1 MKNKTNYAIILLT
14 LFLVWTFFA
23 GCDIGPSGKPTTDPT
38 DPATPTGNG
47 SILGRVVDESEEP
60 IEGATVSLYFGKQLE
75 GSDFTRSGGT
85 LSDTDTTDE
94 AGGYSFKNLATDY
107 EYYLVIEA
115 PGKKTLKISFNLSSN
130 SVQYLQS
137 LLPEGS
143 GTIEAVLPVPIT
155 LAAPSRTGDN
165 VTLTWSQSVNDNFQ
179 AYTVLRNESAEF
191 DPDAA
196 VIVDNVT
203 TKATVTTTDTL
214 PNPDTTYFY
223 RVFEKVSAGG
233 DVYIWVGSNV
243 VNTAFTIGDPEW
255 SQLGTETFTGAFR
268 EYAPM
273 GCDIAVD
280 NGIVYLAFISQTNVN
295 RVQKVIEYEDT
306 VDLYKYE
313 NGLWT
318 KAGSFEDNIQRGSL
332 KIVAADG
339 TPYVTYVEKYDSY
352 CGILKKFDGEK
363 WVTLKDGDKD
373 NFSSDESV
381 GAVSIAINDGAV
393 YVAYNENSFSIP
405 QSYKNLVT
413 LRQGVPGFV
422 VRKYENGT
430 WSNVG
435 NKLVEEID
443 IICSSLKFNNGV
455 PYVALGCYGV
465 LTGYS
470 GSVVKGELPM
480 PRITSTPEPNFN
492 NVYKFESESWTQV
505 GADAFNE
512 DIVHKVDLAFL
523 GNVPYV
529 SFSSGLPGNVY
540 AKKLISGS
548 WHLVGDVIAESISD
562 YAPLNFV
569 NYDNTLTMAIY
580 SGIEYKETETEYINV
595 YKLEGSAWSSI
606 GAGEFADG
614 TGRFVRMVG
623 TDNKL
628 YVLYINSTDEIDF
641 DPNPNPPE
649 RLVNGNYHCE
659 FIVKQYAPV
668 PKNNK

>member
-137 LLPEGS
+137 LLPDGS

-243 VNTAFTIGDPEW
+243 VNTAFTLENEW
-255 SQLGTETFTGAFR
+255 SQLGEVFITAPSQGFPRGA
-268 EYAPM
+268 AITA
-273 GCDIAVD
+273 D
-280 NGIVYLAFISQTNVN
+280 
-295 RVQKVIEYEDT
+295 
-306 VDLYKYE
+306 E
-313 NGLWT
+313 NG
-318 KAGSFEDNIQRGSL
+318 
-332 KIVAADG
+332 V
-339 TPYVTYVEKYDSY
+339 
-352 CGILKKFDGEK
+352 
-363 WVTLKDGDKD
+363 
-373 NFSSDESV
+373 
-381 GAVSIAINDGAV
+381 V
-393 YVAYNENSFSIP
+393 YVAYIEIPETEPNCIIVENIAIWKYVNNSWVKVGTISHDQDIRDN
-405 QSYKNLVT
+405 S
-413 LRQGVPGFV
+413 LRVA
-422 VRKYENGT
+422 
-430 WSNVG
+430 VG
-435 NKLVEEID
+435 G
-443 IICSSLKFNNGV
+443 GV
-455 PYVALGCYGV
+455 PYIAFLDRNSKGVVYSYDLNANERDVYYGDR
-465 LTGYS
+465 LT
-470 GSVVKGELPM
+470 
-480 PRITSTPEPNFN
+480 
-492 NVYKFESESWTQV
+492 ESEDDLSSIEIA
-505 GADAFNE
+505 ADAGFLYVAFHVVQNCCTPVYRQLSSGVYVAKYDDSADE
-512 DIVHKVDLAFL
+512 KWTLVGVEAAVGQMNYVGCLSLKIHNGTPYLAIGHGEGPYTESRNRAMDYPGRVFQFDSVGNSWIELGEGFSEYANKVELSFL
-523 GNVPYV
+523 GNIPYV
-529 SFSSGLPGNVY
+529 SYVVEGEVNVKKYIVSTETWEKVPQGSSVADN
-540 AKKLISGS
+540 ADEGS
-548 WHLVGDVIAESISD
+548 PLSLV
-562 YAPLNFV
+562 NFG
-569 NYDNTLTMAIY
+569 NTLCLAY
-580 SGIEYKETETEYINV
+580 YKYILPPKELSYEHVNV
-595 YKLEGSAWSSI
+595 FKFTGEEWELFSE
-606 GAGEFADG
+606 GEFDDSQG
-614 TGRFVRMVG
+614 LFVKMISTG
-623 TDNKL
+623 NKL
-628 YVLYINSTDEIDF
+628 YVLYVSNINEPQAST
-641 DPNPNPPE
+641 
-649 RLVNGNYHCE
+649 RQLNGEYYE
-659 FIVKQYAPV
+659 LKVKQYGPV